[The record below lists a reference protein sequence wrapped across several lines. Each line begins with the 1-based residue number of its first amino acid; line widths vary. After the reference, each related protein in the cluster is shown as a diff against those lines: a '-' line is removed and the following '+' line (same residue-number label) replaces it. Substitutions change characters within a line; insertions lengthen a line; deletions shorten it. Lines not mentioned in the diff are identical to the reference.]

1 MTPTLNMHILT
12 KLQKEFSTT
21 MDRDVENVRNP
32 HSRGNNDNN
41 QVDNDNIRELVNDM
55 MNSLNVFDR
64 SAMASPS
71 DGQDQNNHQVQLRR
85 QATRQARPAVIRRF
99 PSGGILLDQDSLVLI
114 DRENGEIDNLIIPD
128 HYVMDRSREVVLGVS
143 QNRFIHIDRSRDL
156 IVGANDRENQRA
168 ISLIGDFSDPELAQA
183 DSLTGQDNTGWS
195 IVNTFPETVP
205 PCPRSLH
212 SAVIWN
218 DSMYIFGGYNGHVR
232 VNDFHAFSFTTRRWS
247 PVLPAAHS
255 GMPPSPRDRHVSV
268 VHGNTLYIFG
278 GFDGTS
284 RTNDFYGF
292 DFSSMTWRE
301 IVPRTGSPPSERH
314 SHASVVYGNSM
325 YVFGGYDGSYK

>member
-1 MTPTLNMHILT
+1 
-12 KLQKEFSTT
+12 
-21 MDRDVENVRNP
+21 MDRDVINFGNL
-32 HSRGNNDNN
+32 HSRSNNKSSQGNE
-41 QVDNDNIRELVNDM
+41 DNIRELVHDM
-55 MNSLNVFDR
+55 MNSLNVLDR
-64 SAMASPS
+64 HAMASSP
-71 DGQDQNNHQVQLRR
+71 DGQDQSNHQAQLRR
-85 QATRQARPAVIRRF
+85 QAPRHPRPAVIRRF

-114 DRENGEIDNLIIPD
+114 DRENGELDNLIIPD
-128 HYVMDRSREVVLGVS
+128 RYMMDRSREVVLGVS
-143 QNRFIHIDRSRDL
+143 QNRFIHIDRSGDL
-156 IVGANDRENQRA
+156 IAAAQDRENQRA
-168 ISLIGDFSDPELAQA
+168 MALQADLSDPELAQP
-183 DSLTGQDNTGWS
+183 DSQNGQDNTGWS

-218 DSMYIFGGYNGHVR
+218 DSLYIFGGYNGHVR
-232 VNDFHAFSFTTRRWS
+232 VNDFHAYSFGTRRWS

-301 IVPRTGSPPSERH
+301 IVPRTGRPPSERH
-314 SHASVVYGNSM
+314 SHASVVHGNSM